1 MLIRRLGLA
10 FQHEP
15 TFQQTT
21 YGAIVRTPCRT
32 LIHSINYTVGGFKY
46 VHCHPSEKNTS
57 VVKHPEIMKKQIQLE
72 TQAEIMALMDSKST
86 APNLMT

>member
-1 MLIRRLGLA
+1 
-10 FQHEP
+10 
-15 TFQQTT
+15 
-21 YGAIVRTPCRT
+21 
-32 LIHSINYTVGGFKY
+32 VGGFKY